1 MYSGGFVMSFNFG
14 MFKIMALVFRV
25 CSFLVNIYFE
35 VEFKCCIRTEVLS
48 LANFVE
54 SNFFHVAP

>member
-1 MYSGGFVMSFNFG
+1 MSFNFG